1 MQMTPFT
8 RAIIIITAVSAAIME
23 LIDTSIVNVALNQI
37 SGNLGATIEDASWV
51 VTAYA
56 IANVIIIPMTGFLA
70 KYFGRKN
77 YYLTSIAIFTV
88 TSYLCGISHSLPEL
102 VLWRFLQGI
111 GGGALLSTSQGILF
125 DAFPIEKRGMAAG
138 MFGLGIVIG
147 PALGPTLGGII
158 VENHNWPLI
167 FDINIPFGIVAFL
180 LTLKFVD
187 KKPEEYN
194 IERKKMTID
203 WIGIAALTIGI
214 GSLQYV
220 LEKGQSN
227 DWFDDAN
234 IRLYSLLAFV
244 GIIGFIFWELYYQHP
259 FINLRVLKKRNLVG
273 TNILTFVTGFGL
285 LGSVFI
291 FPVMTQRIFG
301 YSPTEAGYA
310 LVPGALAG
318 MCCMPFIGA
327 SLGKG
332 VKPIYFVVIGFIFFM
347 LHGYTSSLATPES
360 SRAWFTWPQ
369 IFRGIGTASLVVPL
383 TQQAVVGLLPQD
395 MPYGIALTNMLR
407 QLGGAFGIATVNTY
421 VARRYAV
428 HRNDLISNLQIDNPL
443 LQQRLHDLTQTA
455 VAKGASTITAPDVAN
470 KILDITVT
478 RQAFLQ
484 SYLDGFKLIAV
495 FFLFALPFIL
505 MLRSKKIDAATKKLV
520 AESAH

>member
-8 RAIIIITAVSAAIME
+8 RTIIIITTVSAAIME

-88 TSYLCGISHSLPEL
+88 TSYLCGISGSLPEL

-194 IERKKMTID
+194 IERSKMTID

-259 FINLRVLKKRNLVG
+259 FINLKVLKKRNLIG
-273 TNILTFVTGFGL
+273 TNILNFVVGFGL
-285 LGSVFI
+285 FGSVFV
-291 FPVMTQRIFG
+291 FPVMTQRLFG

-318 MCCMPFIGA
+318 MVCMPIIGA

-332 VKPIYFVVIGFIFFM
+332 VKPIYFVMIGFFFFM
-347 LHGYTSSLATPES
+347 LHGYTSSLATTDAD
-360 SRAWFTWPQ
+360 RAWFIWPQ
-369 IFRGIGTASLVVPL
+369 IFRGIGTSTLIVPL
-383 TQQAVVGLLPQD
+383 IQQAVVGLSPKD
-395 MPYGIALTNMLR
+395 MPSGIALTNMVR
-407 QLGGAFGIATVNTY
+407 QLGGAFGIAVMNTY
-421 VARRYAV
+421 VARRFAV
-428 HRNDLISNLQIDNPL
+428 HRNDLLGNINLENPL
-443 LQQRLHDLTQTA
+443 VQERINGITQ
-455 VAKGASTITAPDVAN
+455 VAISKGSNPIDAAAVAN

-478 RQAFLQ
+478 KQAYLQ
-484 SYLDGFKLIAV
+484 SYLNAFQLITV
-495 FFLFALPFIL
+495 FFLCALPFIL
-505 MLRSKKIDAATKKLV
+505 MLRSKKLDAATKKLA